1 MTPLP
6 RCWQPCQFVWPDEG
20 TSVLLLRRPLR
31 RRPEVRDDQVARP
44 AENGLLDSADVGPR
58 RADKLHHVSARRNE
72 QLITSLAVTVRNK
85 NVLIYQLVFYSKSE
99 LGEKLWKETQR
110 GVGPQLSLLDE
121 DS

>member
-1 MTPLP
+1 M
-6 RCWQPCQFVWPDEG
+6 
-20 TSVLLLRRPLR
+20 
-31 RRPEVRDDQVARP
+31 
-44 AENGLLDSADVGPR
+44 
-58 RADKLHHVSARRNE
+58 
-72 QLITSLAVTVRNK
+72 TVRNK